1 MDPIYQAYLSIDDAT
16 DTELHIR
23 ILTESKAILT
33 VITAAEDQIEEQI
46 RKSEKDDIISRPDDT
61 KVHLTTK
68 KELHTKS
75 LYHSKEDCSAMKKSC
90 MIGDGLTISIC

>member
-1 MDPIYQAYLSIDDAT
+1 MGPIYQVYISIDDAT

-46 RKSEKDDIISRPDDT
+46 RKKATKKEKDDLISRADNT

-68 KELHTKS
+68 RNCTPR
-75 LYHSKEDCSAMKKSC
+75 AFIIQKK
-90 MIGDGLTISIC
+90 TVPQ